1 MIGHLASPCRRHRSA
16 LLDFA
21 AGGEIEPRTRAAL
34 AHLEICRM
42 CEVEIERTALTV
54 AAIRR
59 AFREAR
65 RVEPRPDAW
74 PRLRSRVA
82 RPSRSG
88 RLTSPWGALAGAA
101 LAAALFAPHAFG
113 PRLSPSLGGVG
124 VDPNM
129 IDLSELMERA
139 DQAAETRFLRGLPRA
154 PSVTVTRFMA
164 APRRMYPD
172 DWRPPARSQVPPPRI
187 G

>member
-1 MIGHLASPCRRHRSA
+1 MIGHLVPPCRRHRSA

-34 AHLEICRM
+34 AHLEICRR
-42 CEVEIERTALTV
+42 CVVEIERTALTV

-65 RVEPRPDAW
+65 RAEPRPDAW

-82 RPSRSG
+82 RPPRSG

-101 LAAALFAPHAFG
+101 LAAALFAPYALG
-113 PRLSPSLGGVG
+113 PRLNPSLGGVG

-129 IDLSELMERA
+129 IGVSELMERA
-139 DQAAETRFLRGLPRA
+139 DEAAERRFLRALPRA
-154 PSVTVTRFMA
+154 PSTTVTGFMA
-164 APRRMYPD
+164 APRRIYPD
-172 DWRPPARSQVPPPRI
+172 DWRPPPRSQVPPPRI
-187 G
+187 D